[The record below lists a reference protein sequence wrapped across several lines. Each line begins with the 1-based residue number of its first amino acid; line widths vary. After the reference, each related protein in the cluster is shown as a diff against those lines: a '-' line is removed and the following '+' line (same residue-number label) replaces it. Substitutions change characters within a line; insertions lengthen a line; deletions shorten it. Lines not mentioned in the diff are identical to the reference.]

1 MNETVNAT
9 DHPNGAYAFRLYFA
23 GGAPNSVRALAN
35 LYAICRKYFPESH
48 HIEMIDVLKDPIR
61 AKHFLLL
68 DQGSSD
74 NK

>member
-1 MNETVNAT
+1 
-9 DHPNGAYAFRLYFA
+9 
-23 GGAPNSVRALAN
+23 VRALAN